1 MKLYILISD
10 IEKEFNERLNSK
22 KINYD
27 IIHKQYLISNLT
39 SNIKEDIN
47 NKDLF
52 IFYINTYYLILSE
65 VLEDFYYTNSN
76 QEINLKSFK
85 KHYSIYFTNKLKSIL
100 IGSFS

>member
-10 IEKEFNERLNSK
+10 IEKEFNDRLNSK
-22 KINYD
+22 KNNYD
-27 IIHKQYLISNLT
+27 IIYKQYLISNLT

-100 IGSFS
+100 IGSSS